1 MLCSTGWVVPILLW
15 DSEGW
20 LCRSVRINKVSG
32 KGSGSCRC
40 GVCKVVA
47 DQCCIYLVSSPY
59 LEFSLACKLV
69 V

>member
-1 MLCSTGWVVPILLW
+1 MLRSVPMILW

-32 KGSGSCRC
+32 KGSGSCGC